1 MRSAVSKTG
10 VKAVIMKSPCIAV
23 TKPSKHFTV
32 DKDKCV
38 NCKKCIKEL
47 GCPAIVLENGSV
59 KIEKKSMLRLRS
71 MRSDLPLQGY
81 RRLKHEPDLCFTD

>member
-1 MRSAVSKTG
+1 MSRGLGDVYKRQ

-59 KIEKKSMLRLRS
+59 KIEKS
-71 MRSDLPLQGY
+71 
-81 RRLKHEPDLCFTD
+81 LCYGCGVCAQICPCKAIGD